1 MKSHGGA
8 RKGAGKPAQFEKPM
22 KRKEVM
28 LPDEAIDFF
37 LALGEGNLSAG
48 VRQAWRSLTKRALD
62 AGDSAASQAFSPLSS
77 VSTSEKLP
85 AATQRK

>member
-1 MKSHGGA
+1 MENSNTSSLHKHGGA

-28 LPDEAIDFF
+28 LPDEAIEFF

-48 VRQAWRSLTKRALD
+48 VRMAWRSLTKRAAD
-62 AGDSAASQAFSPLSS
+62 ASPESPLKNKRQ
-77 VSTSEKLP
+77 VAK
-85 AATQRK
+85 RR

>member
-1 MKSHGGA
+1 MQNKHGGA

-28 LPDEAIDFF
+28 LPDEAIEFF

-48 VRQAWRSLTKRALD
+48 VRMAWRSITKRAADL
-62 AGDSAASQAFSPLSS
+62 PLG
-77 VSTSEKLP
+77 V
-85 AATQRK
+85 RKIKVLRKRQTANANR